1 MDDIFRII
9 EPDPQILDAA
19 RDEVLSNLNAQLSGV
34 RIEEV
39 GSTAVDGVIGKGD
52 LDLLVLAPREK
63 FAATRGHLDS
73 LYPRNPEQLSNDE
86 YQGYLVPSMLDVA
99 IQLTIEGTQYDTF
112 LSFLSF
118 LSFLDLLKSSA
129 ALRDAYN
136 QLKRNMHGKPMTEYR
151 AAKSQ
156 FIESALASNRQIKN
170 ST

>member
-52 LDLLVLAPREK
+52 LDFLVLAPREK

-112 LSFLSF
+112 LSFL
-118 LSFLDLLKSSA
+118 DLLKSSA